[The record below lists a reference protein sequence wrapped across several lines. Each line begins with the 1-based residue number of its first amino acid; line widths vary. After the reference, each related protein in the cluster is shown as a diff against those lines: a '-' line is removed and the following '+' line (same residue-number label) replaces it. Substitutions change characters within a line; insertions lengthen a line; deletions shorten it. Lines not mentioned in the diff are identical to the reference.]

1 MIVHEQLS
9 FQDALS
15 LATKRIFE
23 TKGRSRRSEFWW
35 AMLVAYFI
43 SNFLPPFWLVTIPIS
58 IRRLHDTG
66 RSGWWMFFPVVAT
79 IIIVSMC
86 VSDVLSFMTMDDFED
101 TITPFVVFGKYIFFC
116 GIVSVYQIVMII
128 FFARTV
134 RRVKI
139 ATERRRN
146 MRKSLHVSLRKKE
159 KNNALWISSR
169 SGNTLCLCLV

>member
-66 RSGWWMFFPVVAT
+66 RSGWWMVDVFP
-79 IIIVSMC
+79 
-86 VSDVLSFMTMDDFED
+86 
-101 TITPFVVFGKYIFFC
+101 
-116 GIVSVYQIVMII
+116 
-128 FFARTV
+128 
-134 RRVKI
+134 
-139 ATERRRN
+139 
-146 MRKSLHVSLRKKE
+146 
-159 KNNALWISSR
+159 SS
-169 SGNTLCLCLV
+169 GHNHYCLNVCL

>member
-128 FFARTV
+128 FFCQDSAEGEN
-134 RRVKI
+134 RVS
-139 ATERRRN
+139 RN
-146 MRKSLHVSLRKKE
+146 LVGINFRHPNVMPNFAVWKTITYR
-159 KNNALWISSR
+159 LWHR
-169 SGNTLCLCLV
+169 WCCQPRF

>member
-23 TKGRSRRSEFWW
+23 TNGRSRRSEFWW

-101 TITPFVVFGKYIFFC
+101 TITPFVVF
-116 GIVSVYQIVMII
+116 Q
-128 FFARTV
+128 
-134 RRVKI
+134 
-139 ATERRRN
+139 
-146 MRKSLHVSLRKKE
+146 
-159 KNNALWISSR
+159 
-169 SGNTLCLCLV
+169 

>member
-23 TKGRSRRSEFWW
+23 TNGRSRRSEFWW

-79 IIIVSMC
+79 IIIVA
-86 VSDVLSFMTMDDFED
+86 
-101 TITPFVVFGKYIFFC
+101 
-116 GIVSVYQIVMII
+116 Q
-128 FFARTV
+128 
-134 RRVKI
+134 
-139 ATERRRN
+139 
-146 MRKSLHVSLRKKE
+146 
-159 KNNALWISSR
+159 
-169 SGNTLCLCLV
+169 

>member
-79 IIIVSMC
+79 IIIVLMC

-101 TITPFVVFGKYIFFC
+101 TITPFVVL
-116 GIVSVYQIVMII
+116 SV
-128 FFARTV
+128 
-134 RRVKI
+134 
-139 ATERRRN
+139 
-146 MRKSLHVSLRKKE
+146 
-159 KNNALWISSR
+159 
-169 SGNTLCLCLV
+169 